1 MEPNAH
7 YCPLP
12 LPVKRALKKLGQDIG
27 DARKRRRTPT
37 AMMAERACIS
47 RMTLVKV
54 EKGDPAVSFGIYASV
69 LFVLGLTSRVADL
82 ADSTHDLLGRSLEEE
97 QLPKWIRIPKKNYD
111 RWHSGNS
118 SQYFLF
124 RITPYL

>member
-1 MEPNAH
+1 MRTIA
-7 YCPLP
+7 PLP

-27 DARKRRRTPT
+27 DARKRRRIPT

-47 RMTLVKV
+47 RMTLAKV

-82 ADSTHDLLGRSLEEE
+82 ADSSNDLLGRSLEEE
-97 QLPKWIRIPKKNYD
+97 HLPKRIRIPKKK
-111 RWHSGNS
+111 
-118 SQYFLF
+118 L
-124 RITPYL
+124 